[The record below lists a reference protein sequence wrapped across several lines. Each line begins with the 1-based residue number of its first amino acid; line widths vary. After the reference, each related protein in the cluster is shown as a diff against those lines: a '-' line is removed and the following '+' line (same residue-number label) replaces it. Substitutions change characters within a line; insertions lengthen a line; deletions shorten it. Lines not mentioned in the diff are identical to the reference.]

1 MRVMELPE
9 SEWLSVQQARGL
21 LDVSRLTLLRLI
33 DAGDLPAY
41 RIGRRIRLRAADVE
55 AYRRRRQGE

>member
-9 SEWLSVQQARGL
+9 SEWLSVQQARCL